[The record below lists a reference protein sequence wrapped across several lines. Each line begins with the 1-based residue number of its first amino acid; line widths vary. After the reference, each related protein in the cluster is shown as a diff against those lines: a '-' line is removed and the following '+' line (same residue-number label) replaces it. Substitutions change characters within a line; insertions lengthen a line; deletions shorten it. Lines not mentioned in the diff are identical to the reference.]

1 MVLMP
6 FSILGQCSTCIT
18 PENIAKDL
26 WNISHIQDSGN
37 AQPDKKIFF
46 PYIINFDKTTRG
58 WSGLLQNYLCARY
71 QVMK

>member
-1 MVLMP
+1 MFHLYNP
-6 FSILGQCSTCIT
+6 RKYRKRQPLERTT
-18 PENIAKDL
+18 
-26 WNISHIQDSGN
+26 SGN
-37 AQPDKKIFF
+37 AQPDKKFFF